1 MSVSY
6 LREMSFSA
14 TKISKTKIKA
24 GNFRRIF
31 MSMWSKIKL
40 DKEDL
45 NCHAKMYIS
54 LNVQ

>member
-1 MSVSY
+1 MPVSY
-6 LREMSFSA
+6 LYEMSFSA
-14 TKISKTKIKA
+14 MKISKTKIKA

-45 NCHAKMYIS
+45 KCVFH
-54 LNVQ
+54 